1 LAPPDASQA
10 TAAAKSSLAP
20 PNVSHNVVAAKMCR
34 TANGSSRGSAAA
46 KMRRAA
52 AVVVNF
58 IHFGECI
65 TLAAPRLPAAV
76 EATQPLLGGF

>member
-1 LAPPDASQA
+1 
-10 TAAAKSSLAP
+10 
-20 PNVSHNVVAAKMCR
+20 MCR